1 MNPEARAAWRLLY
14 AVVAGLFTL
23 LTAVLIVYYVGEI
36 KGVSLAPPAWFTSLC
51 SAAIGSVLGL
61 SCIKAIGTFRQI
73 EKNKDTTP
81 SDQE

>member
-14 AVVAGLFTL
+14 AVVAGLFIL
-23 LTAVLIVYYVGEI
+23 LTAVLVIYYIGEI
-36 KGVSLAPPAWFTSLC
+36 KGISLDPPAWFTSIC

-61 SCIKAIGTFRQI
+61 TCIKVIGNFRQI
-73 EKNKDTTP
+73 EKSKDTTH